1 MAFSIDLYE
10 GPVQFTGGKG
20 SGSSGSLKNAH
31 VKVTEEL
38 SLLSIILLLVIV
50 IAWIGSGI
58 KERRR

>member
-1 MAFSIDLYE
+1 MAFSIDLYD

-31 VKVTEEL
+31 VKVTEEFSLLSRL
-38 SLLSIILLLVIV
+38 SLLV

-58 KERRR
+58 EKRGT